1 MKNHNIDFHVSGIL
15 VNPQEQW
22 GRIKKDAMG
31 KSRVAFR
38 KLDVDWKKYN
48 TKDYLFTHDTACC
61 SVETEENGY
70 WITPPCWE
78 LVNANGNAWT
88 TPVLLAS
95 FKTFIGGEN
104 YLEHCFVKGTRILM
118 SDGTYRNIEDV
129 KEGDKV
135 INRLGQV
142 DTVKNVQIRK
152 SNDLYEIQSRSIM
165 SRKMLVTGNHPFYVV
180 NCKKNRNCVFTTTK
194 SSEGQWIEARNLD
207 GNKYSLTIPVCD
219 FVIET
224 PEINENRAELIGW
237 FLAEGNFTYK
247 NKFHDGVSGID
258 MAFSANEREKAE
270 KLKNLLIVEFGN
282 DFRKDCE
289 PRIYTHY
296 YHGKESSLTLTLCNV
311 KVAEFFYKYCGEHSW
326 SKKMNESLL
335 YMNKNLQKIL
345 LTNIFLGD
353 GTFKRKQRGISI
365 CLVSQDLIQQ
375 IKFIS
380 NRLGLNPTYKRHEV
394 LKRYDTLTVVDGYE
408 VYVNSNDG
416 SKKRPSYELS
426 YSMQDS
432 RLFDEQRFENV
443 SSRKSI
449 VFENGE
455 GRWILDK
462 FVISKS
468 DVEEQDVYNL
478 EIENDNSYIA
488 EGVAVHNCQIPA
500 LSKGKILDAI
510 ARPVVHHSDKYGNA
524 NIYVVDV
531 LVATERKHESLI
543 ERIESGKLN
552 TLSMGCHVDGTKVLM
567 ADGTTKNIEDIK
579 VGDAVFTHKNNVA
592 VVESTRRRLTEP
604 NELHRLSISGMPDTY
619 VTAEHPYWTLIGYD
633 KCKGCGK
640 PLHAHTRAGFA
651 ERDFVHWC
659 SSSCKQKHD
668 NSMKKEHDE
677 FFEQKMTFDWKR
689 VDELVPGNW
698 VAIPLGRDN
707 SVQRKSLG
715 KARSRL
721 LGYFLAEG
729 NFQGKEVKTA
739 VEYTFS
745 SNEMSYIEEI
755 KEYAI
760 ELGIPEDKIYVQV
773 RESRTNARI
782 VIHDKEFAKWLYE
795 NAGEHSWEKKI
806 NPELLEY
813 DDETLKHIIGSYI
826 NGDGHITKRDSKVSA
841 CSVSKNLIEQI
852 GTMMRLV
859 SIPNVVYMSKK
870 ATEKERAIY
879 TVLICQ
885 GHGGK
890 LKGYCDKCAD
900 VPIRKL
906 ENEFHGYMLR
916 KVKAN
921 ETLSMTAYVNNI
933 HVINETEDHS
943 FIANGVA
950 VHNCICNYTTCSICG
965 KVIGDNDKNCE
976 HIDKHLGQMVTCQ
989 DGKDR
994 ICSELCG
1001 AVDENGNYI
1010 EDSNKFIEISWVSHP
1025 AFQGAVV
1032 NAFVETNE
1040 IKATREKEKDE
1051 LAKLFDGNLF
1061 ERLKVADTDSKIAL
1075 KITKE
1080 IGKVDRI
1087 SGKIMD
1093 KM

>member
-22 GRIKKDAMG
+22 GRIRRDAMG

-118 SDGTYRNIEDV
+118 SDGIYRNIEDI

-380 NRLGLNPTYKRHEV
+380 NRLGLNPTYRRHEV

-468 DVEEQDVYNL
+468 DAEEQDVYNL

-488 EGVAVHNCQIPA
+488 EGVVVHNCQIPA

-552 TLSMGCHVDGTKVLM
+552 TLSMGT
-567 ADGTTKNIEDIK
+567 
-579 VGDAVFTHKNNVA
+579 
-592 VVESTRRRLTEP
+592 
-604 NELHRLSISGMPDTY
+604 
-619 VTAEHPYWTLIGYD
+619 
-633 KCKGCGK
+633 
-640 PLHAHTRAGFA
+640 
-651 ERDFVHWC
+651 
-659 SSSCKQKHD
+659 
-668 NSMKKEHDE
+668 
-677 FFEQKMTFDWKR
+677 
-689 VDELVPGNW
+689 
-698 VAIPLGRDN
+698 
-707 SVQRKSLG
+707 
-715 KARSRL
+715 
-721 LGYFLAEG
+721 
-729 NFQGKEVKTA
+729 
-739 VEYTFS
+739 
-745 SNEMSYIEEI
+745 
-755 KEYAI
+755 
-760 ELGIPEDKIYVQV
+760 
-773 RESRTNARI
+773 
-782 VIHDKEFAKWLYE
+782 
-795 NAGEHSWEKKI
+795 
-806 NPELLEY
+806 
-813 DDETLKHIIGSYI
+813 
-826 NGDGHITKRDSKVSA
+826 
-841 CSVSKNLIEQI
+841 
-852 GTMMRLV
+852 
-859 SIPNVVYMSKK
+859 
-870 ATEKERAIY
+870 
-879 TVLICQ
+879 IC
-885 GHGGK
+885 
-890 LKGYCDKCAD
+890 C
-900 VPIRKL
+900 
-906 ENEFHGYMLR
+906 
-916 KVKAN
+916 
-921 ETLSMTAYVNNI
+921 
-933 HVINETEDHS
+933 
-943 FIANGVA
+943 
-950 VHNCICNYTTCSICG
+950 YTTCSICG

-1051 LAKLFDGNLF
+1051 LVKLFDGNLF

-1087 SGKIMD
+1087 SGKIME